1 MTASGEPP
9 RGTRPCAFA
18 EAVVDL
24 AGRVTGPVFDPH
36 GIDALVELAGA
47 PRDGLCRRVAVVG
60 AVDADDV
67 AATLRWAA
75 AHRVAVAV
83 PWTGFAGDPLVPTVV
98 VTTSR
103 VDRITV
109 EPHTGIVAAGIGAS
123 WAGVAA
129 AARRHDLPPPWTGA
143 GSLSDTVRAL
153 GPCGVPAVRAVTVVG
168 GDGVVRQIG
177 PAGEPD
183 LWATLRTRPGA
194 ADVLGVIT
202 GLELRPEPLL

>member
-9 RGTRPCAFA
+9 PGTRPCALA
-18 EAVVDL
+18 EALVDL
-24 AGRVTGPVFDPH
+24 AARVTGPVSDPH
-36 GIDALVELAGA
+36 GVDALTELAGA

-75 AHRVAVAV
+75 AHGVAVAV
-83 PWTGFAGDPLVPTVV
+83 PWTGFVGDPLVPTVV

-103 VDRITV
+103 IDRITPD
-109 EPHTGIVAAGIGAS
+109 PHARTVTAGVGAS

-129 AARRHDLPPPWTGA
+129 TARRHDLPPPWTGA
-143 GSLSDTVRAL
+143 GSLADTVRTL
-153 GPCGVPAVRAVTVVG
+153 GPCGVPGVRAVTVVG
-168 GDGVVRQIG
+168 GDGVVRRIG
-177 PAGEPD
+177 PAGEPE

-194 ADVLGVIT
+194 ADVLGLIT
-202 GLELRPEPLL
+202 GLELGPE

>member
-1 MTASGEPP
+1 MTASAEPP
-9 RGTRPCAFA
+9 RRTSPCALA
-18 EAVVDL
+18 EALVEL

-36 GIDALVELAGA
+36 GPDALIELAGA

-67 AATLRWAA
+67 AAALLWAA

-103 VDRITV
+103 IDRIAPV
-109 EPHTGIVAAGIGAS
+109 PHTGTVTAGVGAS

-129 AARRHDLPPPWTGA
+129 TARRHGLPPPWTGA
-143 GSLSDTVRAL
+143 GSLTDTVRTL
-153 GPCGVPAVRAVTVVG
+153 GPCGVPGVRGVTVVG
-168 GDGVVRQIG
+168 GDGVVRHVG
-177 PAGEPD
+177 PTGEPE

-202 GLELRPEPLL
+202 GLELGPE